1 MGVFV
6 LLMFQLTIVYFPSSF
21 AEEYKFCDAK
31 PLGKY
36 CLPDNSGWRECLID
50 ALDEPAEELHHCPA
64 GLKYGLLNIS
74 LSQLM
79 NRCNYFPAAH
89 SNKIT
94 ERNEFR
100 VTQKPYFIF
109 GIDSSCLER
118 TAH

>member
-1 MGVFV
+1 MGVFM

-64 GLKYGLLNIS
+64 GLKYGLLNNS
-74 LSQLM
+74 FS
-79 NRCNYFPAAH
+79 
-89 SNKIT
+89 K
-94 ERNEFR
+94 
-100 VTQKPYFIF
+100 
-109 GIDSSCLER
+109 
-118 TAH
+118 